1 MTFLKPLLGLAL
13 LAGLVSLTD
22 TTALTAT
29 FLQAD
34 LPLFGLALALAI
46 AANLICVLRWR
57 SVCERLGIPASYPY
71 LLSAYAQGISA
82 NSVLPGG
89 IVGGDAWRSLAIAN
103 CADEGKKHLSA
114 LTVLLDRTSGFWG
127 LTWLSLGAGL
137 VALLTSTPSMDKTAP
152 TEMAW
157 FDSTLGQAY
166 LLALLLIGVAP
177 VIGRLIHLG
186 WLKRYEA
193 GHHSKWLQLVTQI
206 INAFPVLMR
215 TLAHSF
221 LVQVITVSA
230 FWLCLASVGVSLSW
244 WLLAALCGGVFLS
257 GILPAAL
264 GGFGAREL
272 GAIAFITPFGYAK
285 EGVLAGSV
293 LFGLTSTIQGLLGL
307 WFWFQ
312 TKKHT
317 QLSGAPS
324 PKSRS
329 SAADASDAKP

>member
-1 MTFLKPLLGLAL
+1 MRFLKPLLGLAL

-34 LPLFGLALALAI
+34 LKLFGLALALAI
-46 AANLICVLRWR
+46 AATLICVHRWR
-57 SVCERLGIPASYPY
+57 VVCEQLGINAGYRY

-89 IVGGDAWRSLAIAN
+89 IVGGDAWRSLAIAKL
-103 CADEGKKHLSA
+103 ADEGKKHQSV
-114 LTVLLDRTSGFWG
+114 LTVLLDRVSGFWG

-137 VALLTSTPSMDKTAP
+137 VAFLASTRGTGAAAP
-152 TEMAW
+152 AERGW
-157 FDSTLGQAY
+157 FDSALGQAY

-177 VIGRLIHLG
+177 VVGRLIHLG

-193 GHHSKWLQLVTQI
+193 AHDSKWLHLI
-206 INAFPVLMR
+206 IQVVNAFPVLMR
-215 TLAHSF
+215 TSAHSF
-221 LVQVITVSA
+221 VVQVMTVSA
-230 FWLCLASVGVSLSW
+230 FWLCLSSVGVSLSW

-272 GAIAFITPFGYAK
+272 GAIAFITPFGYSK
-285 EGVLAGSV
+285 EGVLAGSM
-293 LFGLTSTIQGLLGL
+293 LFGLTATIQGLLGL

-312 TKKHT
+312 TK
-317 QLSGAPS
+317 
-324 PKSRS
+324 RR
-329 SAADASDAKP
+329 

>member
-1 MTFLKPLLGLAL
+1 MRFLKPLLGLAL

-22 TTALTAT
+22 TTVLTTT

-34 LPLFGLALALAI
+34 LKWFGLALVLAI
-46 AANLICVLRWR
+46 AANLICVHRWQV
-57 SVCERLGIPASYPY
+57 VCDQLGVRAGYPY

-89 IVGGDAWRSLAIAN
+89 IVGGDAWRSLAIAKS
-103 CADEGKKHLSA
+103 ADQGKKHQSV
-114 LTVLLDRTSGFWG
+114 LTVLLDRVSGFWG
-127 LTWLSLGAGL
+127 LTWLSLAAGL
-137 VALLTSTPSMDKTAP
+137 VAFLTGAPGMSATAP
-152 TEMAW
+152 AEHGW
-157 FDSTLGQAY
+157 FDSALGQAY

-177 VIGRLIHLG
+177 VIGRLIHWG
-186 WLKRYEA
+186 WFKRFEKT
-193 GHHSKWLQLVTQI
+193 HHNKWLQMI
-206 INAFPVLMR
+206 IQVVNAFPVLMR
-215 TLAHSF
+215 TLAHS
-221 LVQVITVSA
+221 LVVQVITVSA

-293 LFGLTSTIQGLLGL
+293 LFGLTATIQGLLGL
-307 WFWFQ
+307 WFWLTQ
-312 TKKHT
+312 KK
-317 QLSGAPS
+317 
-324 PKSRS
+324 
-329 SAADASDAKP
+329 SDAKP

>member
-1 MTFLKPLLGLAL
+1 MRFLKPLLGLAL

-22 TTALTAT
+22 TTALTTT

-34 LPLFGLALALAI
+34 LKLFVLALVLAI
-46 AANLICVLRWR
+46 AANLICVYRWQV
-57 SVCERLGIPASYPY
+57 VCAQLGVRASYPY

-89 IVGGDAWRSLAIAN
+89 IVGGDAWRSLAIAKSVDQGN
-103 CADEGKKHLSA
+103 KHQSV
-114 LTVLLDRTSGFWG
+114 LTVLLDRVSGFWG
-127 LTWLSLGAGL
+127 LTWLSLAAGL
-137 VALLTSTPSMDKTAP
+137 VALLTSAP
-152 TEMAW
+152 GTSATVPAGHMW
-157 FDSTLGQAY
+157 FDSALGQAY

-177 VIGRLIHLG
+177 LVGRLIHLG
-186 WLKRYEA
+186 WLRRYEA
-193 GHHSKWLQLVTQI
+193 VHQNKWLQVVTQI
-206 INAFPVLMR
+206 INAFPVLIR

-257 GILPAAL
+257 GILPVAL

-272 GAIAFITPFGYAK
+272 GAIAFITPFGYSK

-293 LFGLTSTIQGLLGL
+293 LFGLTATIQGLLSL
-307 WFWFQ
+307 WFWFRTQ
-312 TKKHT
+312 KTSNTK
-317 QLSGAPS
+317 P
-324 PKSRS
+324 
-329 SAADASDAKP
+329 

>member
-89 IVGGDAWRSLAIAN
+89 IVGGDAWRSLAIAKL
-103 CADEGKKHLSA
+103 ADQGQKHQSV
-114 LTVLLDRTSGFWG
+114 LTVLLDRVSGFWG
-127 LTWLSLGAGL
+127 LTWLSLAAGL
-137 VALLTSTPSMDKTAP
+137 VASLASAPGTSATVPA
-152 TEMAW
+152 EQAW
-157 FDSTLGQAY
+157 FDSALGQAY

-177 VIGRLIHLG
+177 VIGRLIHRS
-186 WLKRYEA
+186 WLKRYEER
-193 GHHSKWLQLVTQI
+193 HHNKWLYMI
-206 INAFPVLMR
+206 IQVVHTYPVLMR
-215 TLAHSF
+215 TLAHSV
-221 LVQVITVSA
+221 LVQIITVSA

-272 GAIAFITPFGYAK
+272 GAVAFITPFGYSK

-293 LFGLTSTIQGLLGL
+293 LFGLTATIQGLMGL
-307 WFWFQ
+307 WFWFKAQ
-312 TKKHT
+312 KT
-317 QLSGAPS
+317 
-324 PKSRS
+324 
-329 SAADASDAKP
+329 SDAKP

>member
-1 MTFLKPLLGLAL
+1 MRFLKPLLGLAL

-34 LPLFGLALALAI
+34 LKLFGLALALAI
-46 AANLICVLRWR
+46 SANLICVYRWQV
-57 SVCERLGIPASYPY
+57 VCEQLGIRASYPY

-89 IVGGDAWRSLAIAN
+89 IVGGDAWRSLAIAKL
-103 CADEGKKHLSA
+103 AHQGKRHQSV
-114 LTVLLDRTSGFWG
+114 LTVLLDRVSGFWG
-127 LTWLSLGAGL
+127 LTWLSLAAGF
-137 VALLTSTPSMDKTAP
+137 VALITSAP
-152 TEMAW
+152 GTIAPGTSATVPAGHMW
-157 FDSTLGQAY
+157 FDSALGQAY

-177 VIGRLIHLG
+177 LVGRLIHLG
-186 WLKRYEA
+186 WLRRYEA
-193 GHHSKWLQLVTQI
+193 VHQNKWLQMI
-206 INAFPVLMR
+206 IQVVSAFPILLR
-215 TLAHSF
+215 TLQHSVV
-221 LVQVITVSA
+221 VQIVGVTV
-230 FWLCLASVGVSLSW
+230 FWLCLASVGISLSW
-244 WLLAALCGGVFLS
+244 WLLAALCGGVFVS

-293 LFGLTSTIQGLLGL
+293 LFGLTATIQGLLGL

-312 TKKHT
+312 AQKAPHTK
-317 QLSGAPS
+317 P
-324 PKSRS
+324 
-329 SAADASDAKP
+329 

>member
-1 MTFLKPLLGLAL
+1 MRFLKPLLGLAL

-22 TTALTAT
+22 TTALTTT

-34 LPLFGLALALAI
+34 LKLFGLALALAI
-46 AANLICVLRWR
+46 AANLICVHRWQV
-57 SVCERLGIPASYPY
+57 VCGQLGIRASYPY

-89 IVGGDAWRSLAIAN
+89 IVGGDAWRSMAIAKL
-103 CADEGKKHLSA
+103 ADQGQKHQSV
-114 LTVLLDRTSGFWG
+114 LTVLLDRVSGFWG
-127 LTWLSLGAGL
+127 LTWLSLAAGL
-137 VALLTSTPSMDKTAP
+137 VAFLTSIPGMITAVP
-152 TEMAW
+152 AEHGW
-157 FDSTLGQAY
+157 FDSALGQAY

-177 VIGRLIHLG
+177 LVGRLIHLG
-186 WLKRYEA
+186 WLRRYEA
-193 GHHSKWLQLVTQI
+193 VHQNKWLQMIIQI
-206 INAFPVLMR
+206 VNAFPILLR
-215 TLAHSF
+215 TLPHSVV
-221 LVQVITVSA
+221 VQIVGVTV

-272 GAIAFITPFGYAK
+272 GAIAFITPFGYSK

-293 LFGLTSTIQGLLGL
+293 LFGLTATIQGLLGL

-312 TKKHT
+312 AQKT
-317 QLSGAPS
+317 
-324 PKSRS
+324 
-329 SAADASDAKP
+329 SDAKQ